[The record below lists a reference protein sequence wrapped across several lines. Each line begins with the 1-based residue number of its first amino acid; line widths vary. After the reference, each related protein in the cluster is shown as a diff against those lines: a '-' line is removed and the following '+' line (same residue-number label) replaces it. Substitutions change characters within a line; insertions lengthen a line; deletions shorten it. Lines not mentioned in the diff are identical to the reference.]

1 MAIFALTDGRCYIG
15 GYDLSDHIVGM
26 NLNLTS
32 EELDTTTINSG
43 GYRSRQGGLQDA
55 QFSANGYYEAGANK
69 PDALLGASTGSE
81 HIITVMADSGAG
93 DTSYFFKATQF
104 EYTLLGAVGELT
116 PFNISAS
123 QSADKPVK
131 ATQMNDDSATITAS
145 GNTTARQIGAVSST
159 QSVYASIH
167 VWSVAGT
174 STPTLTAKIQS
185 DNGSGFSSPTDRI
198 TMTSATAI
206 TSEYKSLAGA
216 ITDDYWRVNWT
227 VSGSSPIFKAIVS
240 IGIA

>member
-1 MAIFALTDGRCYIG
+1 MAIFTLTDGRCFIE
-15 GYDLSDHIVGM
+15 GYDLSSHVNSM

-32 EELDTTTINSG
+32 EELDTTSINSG
-43 GYRSRQGGLQDA
+43 GYRSRTGGLQDA
-55 QFSANGYYEAGANK
+55 QFTANGYFEAGANK

-93 DTSYFFKATQF
+93 NTSYFFKATQF
-104 EYTLLGAVGELT
+104 DYTLLGAVGDLT

-123 QSADKPVK
+123 QSADKPIK

-145 GNTTARQIGAVSST
+145 GNTTGRQLGAVSAT

-185 DNGSGFSSPTDRI
+185 DDNSSFTSATDRI
-198 TMTSATAI
+198 TMSSATAI
-206 TSEYKSLAGA
+206 TSEYKSQAGA

-227 VSGSSPIFKAIVS
+227 VSGTSPIFKAIVS